1 MAEAKE
7 YYTQT
12 MENGSIQISED
23 VIAAVAASAVLET
36 EGVSGLSTNLGSDI
50 AEMLGMKNAGKGI
63 TLTSGKDNALC
74 IDCDIVAGF
83 GVSVFELAKNVQQSV
98 KSAVE
103 SVTGLT
109 AAQINVNVCGIAL
122 PKDGKK

>member
-36 EGVSGLSTNLGSDI
+36 DGVSGLSTNLGSDI
-50 AEMLGMKNAGKGI
+50 AEMFGMKNAGKGI
-63 TLTSGKDNALC
+63 TLTAGKENSVCL
-74 IDCDIVAGF
+74 DCDVIAGF
-83 GVSVFELAKNVQQSV
+83 GVSVFELAKNVQDSV
-98 KSAVE
+98 RSAVE

-109 AAQINVNVCGIAL
+109 VAQVNVNVCGIAL